1 MSSDDQGSG
10 ISIKPADIL
19 DALARKIPDKVLQSC
34 IPDLTPEQVKMVLED
49 TARKLDSSV
58 RGSAK
63 ISASTST
70 KNNSCQNDWAG
81 KIKEQ
86 TLSLYTDG
94 ASRGNPGEAG
104 AGISIVDEQGNELFS
119 ASEYLGQCTNNE
131 AEYRALLHGLANVR
145 QFGCG
150 RLAVYLDS
158 ELIVRQILG
167 QYKVKNANL
176 KLFFAEAVKRLGEFP
191 TYSISHIRRE
201 KNSRADHLANQAIDD
216 HLSNQ

>member
-1 MSSDDQGSG
+1 MRSHRSGSDKGS
-10 ISIKPADIL
+10 AAAEIL
-19 DALARKIPDKVLQSC
+19 QILARNLSDETLADCLPNL
-34 IPDLTPEQVKMVLED
+34 PPEQVR
-49 TARKLDSSV
+49 TALLKAARSHDLSAN
-58 RGSAK
+58 GSPPTADIK
-63 ISASTST
+63 PHVPDAGR
-70 KNNSCQNDWAG
+70 DGWAG
-81 KIKEQ
+81 KIKGQ

-104 AGISIVDEQGNELFS
+104 AGMSIVDEQGNELFS
-119 ASEYLGQCTNNE
+119 AGEYLGQCTNNE

-167 QYKVKNANL
+167 EYRVKNANL
-176 KLFFAEAVKRLGEFP
+176 KSFFAEAMKRLDEFP
-191 TYSISHIRRE
+191 TYSIAHIRRE

-216 HLSNQ
+216 HLRS